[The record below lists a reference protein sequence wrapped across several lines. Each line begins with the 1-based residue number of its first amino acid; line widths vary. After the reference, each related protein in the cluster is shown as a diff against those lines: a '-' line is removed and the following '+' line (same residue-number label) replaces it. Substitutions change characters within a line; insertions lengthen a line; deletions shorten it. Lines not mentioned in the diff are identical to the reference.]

1 MEKFMRKSIL
11 LAAVCSALLGY
22 AFGRWG
28 HPVKVTETKVV
39 EVERQDKSKI
49 TQVET
54 VKPDG
59 TRVIRTRTQR
69 DVDTSRKTK
78 AEKTADYGGRVGI
91 AFLSGVHVHSPAQ
104 LLYGGH
110 ITAPVLGPIRAGAWG
125 LSNGTLG
132 VSLGLDF

>member
-1 MEKFMRKSIL
+1 METSTRRFL
-11 LAAVCSALLGY
+11 LVVVCSLVLGY

-39 EVERQDKSKI
+39 EVEKQDKSKI
-49 TQVET
+49 VKVET

-69 DVDTSRKTK
+69 DVETSRRTET
-78 AEKTADYGGRVGI
+78 EKTADYGGKVGVS
-91 AFLSGVHVHSPAQ
+91 F
-104 LLYGGH
+104 LYGLQLPLGPSVFGAG
-110 ITAPVLGPIRAGAWG
+110 IMVPVLGPIRAGAWG